1 MRRPRVPTFLFCKV
15 GSPRS
20 RFWTVS
26 FLVRALFLACRRLP
40 SHCVLRITFVLPH
53 RLDYKH
59 PSINGLV
66 PPLPSNITGISWEI
80 NSVAATAAITRN
92 SLLASPPSSQLL
104 VPSTKHAVITATIS
118 TTAAAFTRTCLVRPS
133 YSTHIYKY
141 LFLLSPHAVN
151 FSPVFLIMVSALFSF
166 HQSIS

>member
-40 SHCVLRITFVLPH
+40 SHCVL
-53 RLDYKH
+53 
-59 PSINGLV
+59 SINGLV

-118 TTAAAFTRTCLVRPS
+118 TTAAAFTRTCLVCPS